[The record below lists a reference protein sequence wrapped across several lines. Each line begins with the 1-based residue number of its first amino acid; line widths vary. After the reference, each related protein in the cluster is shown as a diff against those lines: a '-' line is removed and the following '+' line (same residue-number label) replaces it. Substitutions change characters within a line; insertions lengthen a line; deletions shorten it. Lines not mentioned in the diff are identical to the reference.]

1 MRFIPKIL
9 FICLA
14 AAFVSG
20 CDTTLKHNAIDGT
33 TTYEPKY
40 AKGFRILADSTLAHS
55 RILRVSDPWQGASD
69 CEQSLLLLAEGETAP
84 DGFEGQQV
92 NVPAERIAVMSS
104 SFVAMFD
111 AIGECG
117 RIVGVSGAEYISN
130 PAIAK
135 AAADGRVRE
144 IGYESNLDFET
155 IAAMRTDLV
164 LLYGVYGEDK
174 ALTGKLRELGIP
186 YIYIGDYVEPEPLGK
201 AEWVVAIAA
210 MCGKQAEGEAV
221 FAEIARRYE
230 TLRDSIAQS
239 GAARPRVML
248 NTPYRDTWFM
258 PSTRS
263 YSVRLI
269 EDAGGEYVY
278 PANDSASSVP
288 VSLEQA
294 LLLASG
300 ADVWLNIGQCGSL
313 DELRRTNPKF
323 AGVKPVRSGR
333 VYNNTKRMTPG
344 GGSDFWES
352 GAVAPDRILADL
364 AKILHG
370 NPPTDSLYY
379 YKRLE

>member
-1 MRFIPKIL
+1 MKFIPKIL
-9 FICLA
+9 IFCLA
-14 AAFVSG
+14 AAFLSG
-20 CDTTLKHNAIDGT
+20 CGSAVRRSNTDGT
-33 TTYEPKY
+33 AVYEPRY
-40 AKGFRILADSTLAHS
+40 AAGFRILADSSMTHS
-55 RILRVSDPWQGASD
+55 RILRVNDPWQGASG
-69 CEQSLLLLAEGETAP
+69 CEQSLLLLAEGDAIPEGF
-84 DGFEGQQV
+84 DGQTV
-92 NVPAERIAVMSS
+92 RVPAERVAVMSS

-111 AIGECG
+111 AVGECG
-117 RIVGVSGAEYISN
+117 RIVGVSGADYISN
-130 PAIAK
+130 TSITNAVAE
-135 AAADGRVRE
+135 GRVKE
-144 IGYESNLDFET
+144 IGYESNLNFET

-174 ALTGKLRELGIP
+174 GVTGKLRELGIP

-210 MCGKQAEGEAV
+210 ICGRQAEGEAF
-221 FAEIARRYE
+221 FAETVERYE
-230 TLRDSIAQS
+230 NLRDSVARS
-239 GAARPRVML
+239 DAERPRVML

-258 PSTRS
+258 PSTHS

-278 PANDSASSVP
+278 PTNDTSASVP

-300 ADVWLNIGQCGSL
+300 ADVWLNVGQCGSL

-323 AGVKPVRSGR
+323 AGTKPVRNGR
-333 VYNNTKRMTPG
+333 VYNNTKRVTPA

-352 GAVAPDRILADL
+352 GAVAPDKILADL
-364 AKILHG
+364 AKILQG

>member
-9 FICLA
+9 FICIA

-20 CDTTLKHNAIDGT
+20 CGTRLKHNAIDGT

-40 AKGFRILADSTLAHS
+40 AKGFRILADSTLTHS
-55 RILRVSDPWQGASD
+55 RILRVSDPWQGASG

-92 NVPAERIAVMSS
+92 NVPAERVAVMSS

-221 FAEIARRYE
+221 FAEIADRYE
-230 TLRDSIAQS
+230 TLRGSIAQS

-278 PANDSASSVP
+278 PANSSASSVP

-300 ADVWLNIGQCGSL
+300 ADVWLNVGQCGSL

-323 AGVKPVRSGR
+323 ADVKPVRNGR

-352 GAVAPDRILADL
+352 GAVAPDKILADL

>member
-1 MRFIPKIL
+1 MKPFAITAFL
-9 FICLA
+9 CLA

-20 CDTTLKHNAIDGT
+20 CDTAPKQRATEGESA
-33 TTYEPKY
+33 YEPRY
-40 AKGFRILADSTLAHS
+40 AEGFRILADSAMTHS
-55 RILRVSDPWQGASD
+55 RILRVSDPWQGATG
-69 CEQSLLLLAEGETAP
+69 CEQSLLLLAEGDTIP
-84 DGFEGQQV
+84 DGFDGQTV
-92 NVPAERIAVMSS
+92 RVPAERVAVMSS

-111 AIGECG
+111 AVGECG
-117 RIVGVSGAEYISN
+117 RIVGVSGVDYISN
-130 PAIAK
+130 PLITK
-135 AAADGRVRE
+135 ATADGRVKE

-164 LLYGVYGEDK
+164 LLYGIYGEDK
-174 ALTGKLRELGIP
+174 GVTQKLRELGIP

-201 AEWVVAIAA
+201 AEWLVAIAA
-210 MCGKQAEGEAV
+210 ICGKQAEGEAA
-221 FAEIARRYE
+221 FAEIAERYE
-230 TLRDSIAQS
+230 NLRDSLARS
-239 GAARPRVML
+239 VAARPRVML

-278 PANDSASSVP
+278 PANDSTSSVP

-300 ADVWLNIGQCGSL
+300 ADVWLNVGQCGSL

-323 AGVKPVRSGR
+323 ADAKPVRSGR
-333 VYNNTKRMTPG
+333 VYNNTKRMTPN

-352 GAVAPDRILADL
+352 GAVAPDKILADL

>member
-1 MRFIPKIL
+1 M
-9 FICLA
+9 A
-14 AAFVSG
+14 AVVSS
-20 CDTTLKHNAIDGT
+20 CDTAVRHGGIGGT
-33 TTYEPKY
+33 TAYEPRY
-40 AKGFRILADSTLAHS
+40 AKGFRILADSSVRHS
-55 RILRVSDPWQGASD
+55 RILRVNDPWQGASG
-69 CEQSLLLLAEGETAP
+69 CEQSLLLLAEGDTIPERF
-84 DGFEGQQV
+84 DGQTV
-92 NVPAERIAVMSS
+92 KVPAERIAVMSS

-111 AIGECG
+111 AVGECE
-117 RIVGVSGAEYISN
+117 RIVGVSGADYISN
-130 PAIAK
+130 PTIAASVAK
-135 AAADGRVRE
+135 GLVKE
-144 IGYESNLDFET
+144 IGYESNLNFET

-164 LLYGVYGEDK
+164 LLYGIYGEDK

-201 AEWVVAIAA
+201 AEWTVAIAA
-210 MCGKQAEGEAV
+210 ICGKQAEGETV
-221 FAEIARRYE
+221 FAAIADRYE
-230 TLRDSIAQS
+230 TIRDSIARS
-239 GAARPRVML
+239 VAEHPRVML

-278 PANDSASSVP
+278 PDNDSASSVP

-294 LLLASG
+294 LLLATD
-300 ADVWLNIGQCGSL
+300 ADVWLNVGQCGSL
-313 DELRRTNPKF
+313 DELRRSNPKF
-323 AGVKPVRSGR
+323 ADAKPVRNGR
-333 VYNNTKRMTPG
+333 VYNNTKRTTPN

-352 GAVAPDRILADL
+352 GAVAPDKILADL

>member
-1 MRFIPKIL
+1 M
-9 FICLA
+9 
-14 AAFVSG
+14 
-20 CDTTLKHNAIDGT
+20 H
-33 TTYEPKY
+33 
-40 AKGFRILADSTLAHS
+40 
-55 RILRVSDPWQGASD
+55 
-69 CEQSLLLLAEGETAP
+69 
-84 DGFEGQQV
+84 
-92 NVPAERIAVMSS
+92 
-104 SFVAMFD
+104 
-111 AIGECG
+111 
-117 RIVGVSGAEYISN
+117 
-130 PAIAK
+130 
-135 AAADGRVRE
+135 
-144 IGYESNLDFET
+144 
-155 IAAMRTDLV
+155 TDLV

-201 AEWVVAIAA
+201 AEWIVAIAA
-210 MCGKQAEGEAV
+210 ICGKQAEGEAA
-221 FAEIARRYE
+221 FAEIADRYE

-239 GAARPRVML
+239 DAVRPRVML

-258 PSTRS
+258 PSVRS

-278 PANDSASSVP
+278 PANDSSSSVP

-300 ADVWLNIGQCGSL
+300 ADVWLNVGQCGSL

-323 AGVKPVRSGR
+323 AGINSVRNGR
-333 VYNNTKRMTPG
+333 VYNNTKRTTPN

-352 GAVAPDRILADL
+352 GAIAPDKILEDL

>member
-1 MRFIPKIL
+1 MKLVPKIL
-9 FICLA
+9 YLCLI
-14 AAFVSG
+14 AAFAAG
-20 CDTTLKHNAIDGT
+20 CNTAAKQNRTEGT
-33 TTYEPKY
+33 AAYEPLY
-40 AKGFRILADSTLAHS
+40 AKGFRILADSALTRS
-55 RILRVSDPWQGASD
+55 RILRVNDPWQGASGY
-69 CEQSLLLLAEGETAP
+69 EQSLLLLAEGETVP
-84 DGFEGQQV
+84 EGFDGQSV
-92 NVPAERIAVMSS
+92 NTPAKRVSVMSS

-111 AIGECG
+111 AIDECG
-117 RIVGVSGAEYISN
+117 RIVGVSGADYISN
-130 PAIAK
+130 PSVAASIA
-135 AAADGRVRE
+135 AGRIKD

-155 IAAMRTDLV
+155 IAAIHTDLV

-201 AEWVVAIAA
+201 AEWIVAIAA
-210 MCGKQAEGEAV
+210 ICGKQADGEAA
-221 FAEIARRYE
+221 FAEIADRYE

-239 GAARPRVML
+239 DAVRPRVML

-258 PSTRS
+258 PSVRS

-269 EDAGGEYVY
+269 EDAGGEYVH
-278 PANDSASSVP
+278 PANDSSSSVP

-300 ADVWLNIGQCGSL
+300 ADVWLNVGQCGSL

-323 AGVKPVRSGR
+323 AGINSVRNGR
-333 VYNNTKRMTPG
+333 VYNNTKRTTPN

-352 GAVAPDRILADL
+352 GAIAPDKILEDL